1 MNISA
6 DMIAD
11 LVINILS
18 ILVLF
23 FVVRKLA
30 YKPVKKFMD
39 ARTERIMN
47 EKENALKLA
56 SEAKQKS
63 EKYEELLKKC
73 EDAEKKAIQKG
84 EDEAREEAEH
94 IIDAAHTK
102 ASQIIGNAEKKAAE
116 KYEKAVEEAQ
126 DEIVDISLEMASKL
140 LSRQVNDEDNRKIVE
155 EFLASI
161 GDENA

>member
-30 YKPVKKFMD
+30 YKPVKRFMD

-47 EKENALKLA
+47 EKANAEKLA
-56 SEAKQKS
+56 SEAKQKG
-63 EKYEELLKKC
+63 EEYEELLKKC

-84 EDEAREEAEH
+84 EDEAREEAER
-94 IIDAAHTK
+94 IIDTAHAK
-102 ASQIIGNAEKKAAE
+102 ASQIISNAEKKAAE

-140 LSRQVNDEDNRKIVE
+140 LSRQVNDDDNRRIVE
-155 EFLASI
+155 GFLASI